1 MSLTLEQIYAL
12 NPSTTINDTDLFY
25 LVQSP
30 YTPGTDSGISGLSLK
45 NLFVTIPGS
54 TSLTTL
60 GTITTGIWHA
70 TTIGAIYG
78 GTGLTF
84 YTLGDMLY
92 ASAANTLARLAGNT
106 TATKNFLSQTGTG
119 VVSAPPLWTTISA
132 SDIGGGQAL
141 TRVDDT
147 NVTLTLGGTPATAL
161 LQATSL
167 TLGWTGT
174 LSGIRGGTG
183 VNNGANTATFAGNL
197 NFASAFTTSG
207 AFAVTQ
213 TYTGITNVTFPT
225 SGTLATTAQIPTGAA
240 LTKTDDTNV
249 TLTLG
254 GSPTTALVNAASL
267 TLGWTGELGLTRGGT
282 AASLTASNGGIVYST
297 ASAFAILAGTATAG
311 QILRSGSS
319 TTPSWSTATYPA
331 TAGTSGNLLISN
343 GTNYIS
349 STSLWPNT
357 VGSSGKVVISDGT
370 SNVYSTPTF
379 PNASATLNKIIK
391 SDGTNWIA
399 STETYAAPGTSG
411 NVMTSDGTNWTSA
424 SASGSLPT
432 GALFNFQQAQLT
444 TPVTTTSTTF
454 VDATGLS
461 VTITPTSAS
470 NKVLVRASI
479 QVGTSTS
486 QCVLK
491 LVRGSTDIA
500 VGTSVGSRQA
510 CSANTLTVGSSVM
523 GSITI
528 EWLDSPATTSATT
541 YKIQFLSG
549 AGVAVAINSSV
560 LDTNAAT
567 LPRTASTI
575 SVCEVKV

>member
-78 GTGLTF
+78 GTGLTS

-106 TATKNFLSQTGTG
+106 TATKNFLSQTGNG

-141 TRVDDT
+141 TKVDDT

-167 TLGWTGT
+167 TLGWTGQ
-174 LSGIRGGTG
+174 LS
-183 VNNGANTATFAGNL
+183 
-197 NFASAFTTSG
+197 
-207 AFAVTQ
+207 
-213 TYTGITNVTFPT
+213 
-225 SGTLATTAQIPTGAA
+225 
-240 LTKTDDTNV
+240 
-249 TLTLG
+249 
-254 GSPTTALVNAASL
+254 
-267 TLGWTGELGLTRGGT
+267 LTRGGT
-282 AASLTASNGGIVYST
+282 NASLTASNGGIIYST
-297 ASAFAILAGTATAG
+297 ATEMAVLAGTATAG
-311 QILRSGSS
+311 QILRSGSNAA
-319 TTPSWSTATYPA
+319 PSWSTATYPA
-331 TAGTSGNLLISN
+331 TAGASGNVLISN

-357 VGSSGKVVISDGT
+357 VGASGKVVISDGT

-379 PNASATLNKIIK
+379 PNASATSGKFIISDGTNWIASTPTIPNTAGTSGKILVSDGTNFISSTPTFPNASATLNKIIK
-391 SDGTNWIA
+391 SDGTNWVA

-424 SASGSLPT
+424 SASGSLPSGT
-432 GALFNFQQAQLT
+432 LFNFQFTTLT
-444 TPVTTTSTTF
+444 TVFTTTSTSFT
-454 VDATGLS
+454 DITGLS
-461 VTITPTSAS
+461 VTITPTSSS
-470 NKVLVRASI
+470 NKILVRAV
-479 QVGTSTS
+479 VGVDAASATSAAAF
-486 QCVLK
+486 Q
-491 LVRGSTDIA
+491 LVRGSTPIGI
-500 VGTSVGSRQA
+500 GTSVGSRTA
-510 CSANTLTVGSSVM
+510 CTTQSSAPGVSQMASATL
-523 GSITI
+523 
-528 EWLDSPATTSATT
+528 EWVDTPATTSATT
-541 YKIQFLSG
+541 YKVQILTNV
-549 AGVAVAINSSV
+549 AGTVGVNASST
-560 LDTNAAT
+560 DTNTAQF
-567 LPRTASTI
+567 PRTVSII
-575 SVCEVKV
+575 SVCEIKA